1 METLETA
8 MRPGRSLDEAH
19 AWQAVLRR
27 DAGADGRLYYAVGT
41 TGVYCRP
48 SCPSRRPRR
57 ENTRFFRT
65 PGGAER
71 AGYRPCLRCA
81 PAGKPVAP
89 IPGPVAAARAYLDA
103 HADEPVALARLG
115 REAGMS
121 PHHLQRRF
129 KGAYGVTPKEYQD
142 AARLRRLKAGLRA
155 GDSVT
160 GAIVDA
166 GYGSPSRVY
175 ERSDARLGMPPGAY
189 RRGGAGMVIRYA
201 TAATP
206 LGRVLVGAT
215 DRGVCAVSLGDDDAR
230 LVDALRAEYPRASLE
245 PARGGARG
253 NVAEIARA
261 VAGDADLRRVPLDVR
276 GTAFQQRV
284 WSALR
289 AIPRGETRSY
299 AEVAAAIG
307 QPRAARAVAAA
318 CAANPVALVV
328 PCHRV
333 VRSGG
338 GPGGYRWGAERKR
351 ALLEGEAR
359 SRRRPAVSGRPPTP
373 GSGRR
378 AASRRRTART
388 RRPSSTRSTPP

>member
-1 METLETA
+1 MTRGEW
-8 MRPGRSLDEAH
+8 LDEGT
-19 AWQAVLRR
+19 AWTAVLRR
-27 DAGADGRLYYAVGT
+27 DAGADGRVYYAVDT

-48 SCPSRRPRR
+48 SCPSRRPKRQ
-57 ENTRFFRT
+57 NTRFFASAAA
-65 PGGAER
+65 AER
-71 AGYRPCLRCA
+71 SGYRPCLRCA
-81 PAGKPVAP
+81 PAGERAAA
-89 IPGPVAAARAYLDA
+89 IPGPVVAARAYLDA
-103 HADEPVALARLG
+103 HAGEPVALARLG

-129 KGAYGVTPKEYQD
+129 KSAYGVTPKEYQD
-142 AARLRRLKAGLRA
+142 AARLSRLKAGLRA

-175 ERSDARLGMPPGAY
+175 ERSDARLGMSPGAY

-206 LGRVLVGAT
+206 LGRLLVGAT
-215 DRGVCAVSLGDDDAR
+215 DRGVCAVSLGDDDAG

-245 PARGGARG
+245 PAGEGARPP
-253 NVAEIARA
+253 VAEIARA
-261 VAGDADLRRVPLDVR
+261 VAADADLGRLPLDLR
-276 GTAFQQRV
+276 GTAFQLRV
-284 WSALR
+284 WNALR

-307 QPRAARAVAAA
+307 RPRASRAVAAA
-318 CAANPVALVV
+318 CAANHVALAV

-338 GPGGYRWGAERKR
+338 APGGYRWGAERKR

-359 SRRRPAVSGRPPTP
+359 SRRR
-373 GSGRR
+373 
-378 AASRRRTART
+378 
-388 RRPSSTRSTPP
+388 

>member
-1 METLETA
+1 MIDRRPETKTVGRVA
-8 MRPGRSLDEAH
+8 RPGRGGVAGDRSSEA
-19 AWQAVLRR
+19 R
-27 DAGADGRLYYAVGT
+27 DANEGVARAAPDAPGGDDAAWAAVRGRDRGADGRFYYAVAS

-65 PGGAER
+65 PADAER
-71 AGYRPCLRCA
+71 AGYRACLRCS
-81 PAGKPVAP
+81 PAGRRPASVPA
-89 IPGPVAAARAYLDA
+89 PVAAARAYLDA
-103 HADEPVALARLG
+103 HVDEPVALGRLG

-121 PHHLQRRF
+121 PHHLQRTF
-129 KGAYGVTPKEYQD
+129 KRAYGVTPKEYQD

-155 GDSVT
+155 GGSVT

-175 ERSDARLGMPPGAY
+175 ERSDARLGMSPGAY
-189 RRGGAGMVIRYA
+189 RRGGAGMAIRYA

-206 LGRVLVGAT
+206 LGRLLVAST
-215 DRGVCAVSLGDDDAR
+215 ERGVCAVSLGDDDAR
-230 LVDALRAEYPRASLE
+230 LVEELRAEYPRASVE
-245 PARGGARG
+245 PDGEGARG
-253 NVAEIARA
+253 LVAGIAKA
-261 VAGDADLRRVPLDVR
+261 VAGEADLRNVPLDLR

-284 WSALR
+284 WTALR

-307 QPRAARAVAAA
+307 RPGASRAVAGA
-318 CAANPVALVV
+318 CAGNRVALLV

-333 VRSGG
+333 VRAGG
-338 GPGGYRWGAERKR
+338 EPGGYRWGAERKR

-359 SRRRPAVSGRPPTP
+359 SRRR
-373 GSGRR
+373 
-378 AASRRRTART
+378 
-388 RRPSSTRSTPP
+388 